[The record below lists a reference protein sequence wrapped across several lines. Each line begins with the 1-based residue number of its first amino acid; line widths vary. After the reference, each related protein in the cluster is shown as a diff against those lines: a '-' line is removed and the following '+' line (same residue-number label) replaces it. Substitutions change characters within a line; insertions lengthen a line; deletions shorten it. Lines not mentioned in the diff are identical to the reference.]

1 MKSYRS
7 IKNNVVDK
15 SKLIPTTTT
24 VNHSINIISFPRSG
38 QHLLQ
43 SILNYIFI
51 NNNLEY
57 SFCEYYSCCNSV
69 PCKFKR
75 IICKNH
81 DINLDYKI
89 LPSEKYVVLYR
100 NDMILQLEAYY
111 RHRIKENKLEYKYHD
126 LIKFI
131 KEKSK
136 YYSNFKD
143 KWIDKNYDNVLKI
156 EYYDLVTNTVDCIKK
171 IMAHIRPDIMLNS
184 EIIDKIPELK
194 FGEYGKSHVS
204 KNSIGILNKMSDDL
218 YQKIKVELVKSGIQM
233 RID

>member
-1 MKSYRS
+1 
-7 IKNNVVDK
+7 
-15 SKLIPTTTT
+15 
-24 VNHSINIISFPRSG
+24 
-38 QHLLQ
+38 
-43 SILNYIFI
+43 
-51 NNNLEY
+51 
-57 SFCEYYSCCNSV
+57 
-69 PCKFKR
+69 
-75 IICKNH
+75 
-81 DINLDYKI
+81 
-89 LPSEKYVVLYR
+89 
-100 NDMILQLEAYY
+100 MILQLEAYY
-111 RHRIKENKLEYKYHD
+111 RYRIKENKLEYKYDD

-131 KEKSK
+131 KEKLK

-218 YQKIKVELVKSGIQM
+218 YQKIKMELVKSGIQM
-233 RID
+233 RIN

>member
-1 MKSYRS
+1 MESYRGVYNKINYS
-7 IKNNVVDK
+7 LVDINN
-15 SKLIPTTTT
+15 
-24 VNHSINIISFPRSG
+24 SINIISFPRSG

-51 NNNLEY
+51 NHNLEY
-57 SFCEYYSCCNSV
+57 SFCEYYSCCKSV

-75 IICKNH
+75 IISKNH
-81 DINLDYKI
+81 DFGNKYTV
-89 LPSEKYVVLYR
+89 LPTDKYVVLYR

-111 RHRIKENKLEYKYHD
+111 RYSISKNKLEYKYDD

-131 KEKSK
+131 KERSK
-136 YYSNFKD
+136 YYYNFKD

-156 EYYDLVTNTVDCIKK
+156 EYYDLVTNAVDCIKK

-218 YQKIKVELVKSGIQM
+218 YQKIKIDLIKLGIQM